1 MNANKVKEI
10 EKEKPKKIQNESYIA
25 KIMNEQIID
34 INLREQLVNA
44 ESNEEFEEILTNANP
59 NNNYDSFKKNYLAW
73 ANNPTKDLSQTT
85 YISRFRNL
93 LGSFVYGS
101 PESMNM
107 PFYFYYTN
115 QDKVRSAPFHF
126 NIGRFNYKMQEKY
139 INEQGEVKNN
149 PFYFIV
155 ENVEFTAYRLFVNR
169 YTRYFRQ
176 KMARQ
181 IAIILLA
188 VGLLSGVIL
197 KPAVVGVQNK
207 IHKMSIVSEY
217 KKNSAHE
224 IDYLKSEAEKQ
235 KTKYV
240 EAAKE
245 LKTQYESGKIQAD
258 EFNKRI
264 TNIKDLDTKLDKNL
278 QERIDTINSDLTHNI
293 DNLK

>member
-73 ANNPTKDLSQTT
+73 VNNPTKDLSQTT
-85 YISRFRNL
+85 YISRFRSL

-126 NIGRFNYKMQEKY
+126 IADE
-139 INEQGEVKNN
+139 
-149 PFYFIV
+149 
-155 ENVEFTAYRLFVNR
+155 EFTPYRLFVNR

-245 LKTQYESGKIQAD
+245 LKTQYEAGKIQAD